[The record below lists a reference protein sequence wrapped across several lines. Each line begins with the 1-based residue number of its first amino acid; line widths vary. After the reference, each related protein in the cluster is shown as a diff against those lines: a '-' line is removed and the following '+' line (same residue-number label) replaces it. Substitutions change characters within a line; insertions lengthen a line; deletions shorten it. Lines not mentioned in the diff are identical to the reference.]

1 VVNIGII
8 GTGFARTT
16 QIPGFLA
23 CDDARIVAIASG
35 RRENAEAVAKE
46 FGIPHATD
54 NWRELIERDDI
65 DLISIASPPY
75 THLEMS
81 VAALES
87 GKAVLCEKPMAMT
100 ANESAR
106 MVEAAR
112 ASKRIALIDHEL
124 RFHPLPVKMR
134 EMIKAGEIGKI
145 QHCKMF
151 FRSDSRLLPDRKW
164 DWWSDASRGG
174 GTLGAIGSHGI
185 DAFRWF
191 TGTEIEEVDCRLATH
206 IDARPDRSTGELKPV
221 TADYESN
228 LTVKFVDTEHTSQ
241 ATGILTMSMI
251 EPGAPENRLEVFG
264 SKGALAVDS
273 GRRLLFSALGD
284 GKWTEVQADE
294 APLANGMRRNEWSEG
309 FTVFA
314 RKIVEAISKGA
325 TEIPEAATFEDG
337 HRHQQVLDAARKS
350 HADGCAVKIAL

>member
-23 CDDARIVAIASG
+23 CEDARIVAIASG

-65 DLISIASPPY
+65 DLISIVSPPF

-87 GKAVLCEKPMAMT
+87 GKDVLCEKPMAMN
-100 ANESAR
+100 AQESAR

-112 ASKRIALIDHEL
+112 ANKRLALIDHEL
-124 RFHPLPVKMR
+124 RFHPLRVRMR
-134 EMIKAGEIGKI
+134 EMINAGEIGGI
-145 QHCKMF
+145 HHCKLT
-151 FRSDSRLLPDRKW
+151 FRSDSRLLPGRRW

-174 GTLGAIGSHGI
+174 GTLGAIGSHVI

-191 TGTEIEEVDCRLATH
+191 TGTEIEEVQGRLASH
-206 IDARPDRSTGELKPV
+206 IEALPDQTGEMKPV
-221 TADYESN
+221 TADY
-228 LTVKFVDTEHTSQ
+228 
-241 ATGILTMSMI
+241 
-251 EPGAPENRLEVFG
+251 
-264 SKGALAVDS
+264 
-273 GRRLLFSALGD
+273 
-284 GKWTEVQADE
+284 
-294 APLANGMRRNEWSEG
+294 
-309 FTVFA
+309 
-314 RKIVEAISKGA
+314 
-325 TEIPEAATFEDG
+325 
-337 HRHQQVLDAARKS
+337 
-350 HADGCAVKIAL
+350 